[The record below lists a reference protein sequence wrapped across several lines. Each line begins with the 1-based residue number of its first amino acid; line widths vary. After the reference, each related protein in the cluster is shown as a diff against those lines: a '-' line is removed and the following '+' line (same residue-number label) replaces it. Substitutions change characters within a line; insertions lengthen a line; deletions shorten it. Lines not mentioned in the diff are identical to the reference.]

1 MIDQTNK
8 INIFYLIKKIIS
20 HYYIFLSILIVF
32 VSISVFIENYNSKI
46 DKRKYSTSIEI
57 NPILIKEYFNNHT

>member
-20 HYYIFLSILIVF
+20 HYYIFLSILIVLF
-32 VSISVFIENYNSKI
+32 LSLFFIENYNSKI
-46 DKRKYSTSIEI
+46 DKKNIQQV
-57 NPILIKEYFNNHT
+57 LK

>member
-57 NPILIKEYFNNHT
+57 NQF